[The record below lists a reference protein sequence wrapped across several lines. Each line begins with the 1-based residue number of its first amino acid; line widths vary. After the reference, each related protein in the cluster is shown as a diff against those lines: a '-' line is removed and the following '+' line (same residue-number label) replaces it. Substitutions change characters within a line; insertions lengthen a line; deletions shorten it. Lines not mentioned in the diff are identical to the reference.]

1 MKKQIEYDIEALD
14 NLLSEIGL
22 KIVLEKA
29 NGGKKQAKALT
40 KIYNRLAKV
49 HARMHHKMF
58 PAQGVTT
65 GAN

>member
-1 MKKQIEYDIEALD
+1 MKKQIEYDIETLD

-22 KIVLEKA
+22 KIVLENA
-29 NGGKKQAKALT
+29 HGDKKQAKSLI

>member
-1 MKKQIEYDIEALD
+1 MKKQIEYDIETLD
-14 NLLSEIGL
+14 NLLSDIGL

-29 NGGKKQAKALT
+29 HGDKKQVKSLT

-49 HARMHHKMF
+49 HSRMHHKMF